1 MSISRIIE
9 KIRDPRRDQGKRI
22 SLEQMISLII
32 ISGLCGHFGGR
43 GVARFARNYSKT
55 FKELLKLK
63 HKEPSHVTI
72 SEFLNALDSSEL
84 IAAFNE
90 WTEGYLA
97 QEEEE
102 EISLDGKALRSTIS
116 NYSKSTQKFQ
126 AIVSVFSQKS
136 GLVYALEQY
145 NNGKESEINV
155 VRFLISQLKNR
166 GLVIHL
172 DALHA
177 QKKQLTAL

>member
-1 MSISRIIE
+1 
-9 KIRDPRRDQGKRI
+9 
-22 SLEQMISLII
+22 
-32 ISGLCGHFGGR
+32 
-43 GVARFARNYSKT
+43 
-55 FKELLKLK
+55 
-63 HKEPSHVTI
+63 
-72 SEFLNALDSSEL
+72 LDSSEL